1 MMTPLELEKLE
12 FEKKMGGYKK
22 DSVDSQFL
30 VVRNSYENLYKENI
44 ELRDK
49 ITVLEE
55 LVSKYKTME
64 DTMQNAIILAQQS
77 GESAIAAARERAD
90 AIIKEAEA
98 KAAAYENEMLSRQK
112 QLKDS
117 ILNMEKDIS
126 VFAAKNIS
134 LLQSQID
141 ILNKMKHDSLSDL

>member
-1 MMTPLELEKLE
+1 MMTPLEMEKLE
-12 FEKKMGGYKK
+12 FDKKMGGYRK
-22 DSVDSQFL
+22 DSVDSIFL
-30 VVRNSYENLYKENI
+30 VVRNNYETIYKENI

-77 GESAIAAARERAD
+77 GESAIAAAREKAD
-90 AIIKEAEA
+90 NIIKEAEV
-98 KAAAYENEMLSRQK
+98 KAAAYENEMVNRQN
-112 QLKDS
+112 QLKES
-117 ILNMEKDIS
+117 IANMEKDIS

-141 ILNKMKHDSLSDL
+141 ILNKMKHDSLSD